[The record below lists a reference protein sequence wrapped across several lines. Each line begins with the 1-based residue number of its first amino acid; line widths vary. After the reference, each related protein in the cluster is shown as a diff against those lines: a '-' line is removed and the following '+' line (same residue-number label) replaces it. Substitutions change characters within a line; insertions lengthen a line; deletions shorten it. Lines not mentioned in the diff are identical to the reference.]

1 MNFYI
6 DFEATQFSEEIIS
19 IGCIAENGNTFK
31 CLVVP
36 SDLKKI
42 TPFISNLTGITREM
56 VEEHGYSPEAAFA
69 HLKMFVKENNGDAM
83 PAYYCYGNQDKNFLR
98 NTIKHMNNFEMI
110 IFASSIRDM
119 LVDYSETVKRHLAT
133 CGLSLK
139 KLVALIRQVDEV
151 EQNHDALDDAKML
164 KECFEGLTTLE
175 KPIPTIRNVPA
186 NQCNSSF
193 QQAQQQLIDEQGL
206 LTPIKL
212 MGRTYSKEEKDYI
225 QNLRLHT
232 WGQISHDMVPGD
244 AKEDNYVVKLTH
256 IKTGNVKYFSDLH
269 VAAMFFNGYVL
280 SSRSPKQDKALN
292 STMKEFA
299 RNPNNFAGYRC
310 EIKNKPQEENT
321 NEA

>member
-69 HLKMFVKENNGDAM
+69 HLKMFVKENNGDTM
-83 PAYYCYGNQDKNFLR
+83 PTYYCYGNQDKNFLR

-139 KLVALIRQVDEV
+139 KLVALIRHVDEV
-151 EQNHDALDDAKML
+151 EQNHDALNDAMML
-164 KECFEGLTTLE
+164 KECFDGLNTLSPE
-175 KPIPTIRNVPA
+175 VVPVK
-186 NQCNSSF
+186 QTNSNNSKF
-193 QQAQQQLIDEQGL
+193 VLAYEQMIAENGE
-206 LTPIKL
+206 LTPIKVV
-212 MGRTYSKEEKDYI
+212 GRTYTIAEKTYMRK
-225 QNLRLHT
+225 LRLET
-232 WGQISHDMVPGD
+232 WGQVKAEEITGD
-244 AKEDNYVVKLTH
+244 ADETNYAVKLTH
-256 IKTGNVKYFSDLH
+256 IRTGAVKYFSEMW
-269 VAAMFFNGYVL
+269 VAAMFFNGYIL
-280 SSRSPKQDKALN
+280 KTRSPKQDKAIN
-292 STMKEFA
+292 ATMKEFA
-299 RNPNNFAGYRC
+299 RNPNNFCGYRC
-310 EIKNKPQEENT
+310 EIKNKSQEENT